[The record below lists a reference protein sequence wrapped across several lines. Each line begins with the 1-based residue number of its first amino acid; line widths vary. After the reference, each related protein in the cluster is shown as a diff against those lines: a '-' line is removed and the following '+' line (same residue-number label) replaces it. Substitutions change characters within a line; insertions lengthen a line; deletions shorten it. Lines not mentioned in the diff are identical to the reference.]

1 MPTVKERLQE
11 DWKTALKAKDKFKA
25 NVISTA
31 KSAILLV
38 EKTDGITA
46 DDALAIEILAK
57 EVKQRREAM
66 LEFEK
71 GNRQDLVDQSK
82 AEIEIL
88 LNYLPQQLS
97 EGEIRQ
103 IIEESAI
110 EAGASSIKDMGK
122 VMSIV
127 RPKTLG
133 RADGKLVSQIVK
145 EYLTKKNSSSS
156 FYCFV

>member
-1 MPTVKERLQE
+1 
-11 DWKTALKAKDKFKA
+11 WKTALKAKDKFKA

-145 EYLTKKNSSSS
+145 EYLTNK
-156 FYCFV
+156 

>member
-145 EYLTKKNSSSS
+145 EYLTNK
-156 FYCFV
+156 

>member
-145 EYLTKKNSSSS
+145 EYLTDK
-156 FYCFV
+156 